1 MKKIMITL
9 LGATSILLS
18 TIVASHSF
26 EGFSVGVNI
35 STADFDI
42 KGREFDVDSNTADES
57 ETSAFV
63 KRSVST
69 DILEGFIE
77 YTFAQGTTMG
87 ISMIQGTADLGN
99 AQRVEAGGTSGTA
112 TGNTSGT
119 VKVKAEVSDPTT
131 FYVEPTW
138 MASDVFGVYVKGAAT
153 KVSVE
158 PKEVSDTGG
167 VVTSTYKSEDVWGFG
182 TGVGAKYYMGNF
194 FAKLEYLKTDF
205 QAYNHQSTTGDK
217 NKITADIE
225 TEETNLSIG
234 YNF

>member
-1 MKKIMITL
+1 MNNINKKLTVFLTALM
-9 LGATSILLS
+9 LS
-18 TIVASHSF
+18 FSTVAFSF
-26 EGFSVGVNI
+26 EGFSIGATY
-35 STADFDI
+35 SSLDFDTTGTESAEGDI
-42 KGREFDVDSNTADES
+42 GTGLTKNT
-57 ETSAFV
+57 TS
-63 KRSVST
+63 KTGSGELGSV
-69 DILEGFIE
+69 FAE

-87 ISMIQGTADLGN
+87 ISMIQGTAELGN
-99 AQRVEAGGTSGTA
+99 AQRVEATST
-112 TGNTSGT
+112 TSGT
-119 VKVKAEVSDPTT
+119 VKVKAEISDPTT

-205 QAYNHQSTTGDK
+205 QAYNHASTTGDK

>member
-1 MKKIMITL
+1 MNNINKKLTVFLTALM
-9 LGATSILLS
+9 LS
-18 TIVASHSF
+18 FSTVAFSF
-26 EGFSVGVNI
+26 EGFSIGATY
-35 STADFDI
+35 SSLDFDTTGTESAEGDI
-42 KGREFDVDSNTADES
+42 GTGLTKNT
-57 ETSAFV
+57 TS
-63 KRSVST
+63 KTGSGELGSV
-69 DILEGFIE
+69 FAE